1 MKTCAFWKGLPT
13 IRNNLSILNNTPG
26 LTLMSQDLSCLET
39 EAFCYWAVEKV
50 VFAAF

>member
-1 MKTCAFWKGLPT
+1 MKAYAFWKGLPI
-13 IRNNLSILNNTPG
+13 IRNNLSILHNTSG
-26 LTLMSQDLSCLET
+26 LTLISQDIPCLET